1 MSVGWA
7 PAVLGSGVDWRSWL
21 VLIIALLV
29 CWGLVIAATAALFGS
44 HFGGRSHRNGSPRPG
59 RRNE

>member
-29 CWGLVIAATAALFGS
+29 CWGLVLAAAAALFGS
-44 HFGGRSHRNGSPRPG
+44 PFGGRGHRDGLPRPG